1 MVVAF
6 LLALIA
12 GLADCIGG
20 FLSVAKK
27 VPHKT
32 LNYFIAISS
41 GFILAVTFLNLYP
54 EVINGISEGPL
65 LILIGFAS
73 MFILENFFAVHAHP
87 ERSAGWRRVEG
98 QVPQCE
104 HDHGHEHTLM
114 GKEFENDQ
122 LQVHSIWAA
131 YLGLLI
137 HTFFDGAAIAARLL
151 VSPAGGILVFIA
163 VLSHKI
169 PEGFSMSSIFQAG
182 GNNRWRSFLSAASLG
197 LSTMVGAAAVFLT
210 GKTEFSLTFLGLA
223 AGSFTYITASELV
236 PFISGTRDRK
246 GIWLFLLGI
255 VLFYLTSMFLNSL
268 GLK

>member
-1 MVVAF
+1 MIIA
-6 LLALIA
+6 LTLSLIA

-32 LNYFIAISS
+32 LNYFIAISA

-54 EVINGISEGPL
+54 EVISGISDGPL

-73 MFILENFFAVHAHP
+73 MFILENFFAVHAHGSTP
-87 ERSAGWRRVEG
+87 SGRSP

-104 HDHGHEHTLM
+104 RDHTHEHTLM
-114 GKEFENDQ
+114 GKEFDNDR
-122 LQVHSIWAA
+122 LQTYSIWAA

-151 VSPAGGILVFIA
+151 ASPAGGILVFIA
-163 VLSHKI
+163 VLSHKV

-210 GKTEFSLTFLGLA
+210 GKAEFSLTFLGLA
-223 AGSFTYITASELV
+223 AGSFTYITTSELV
-236 PFISGTRDRK
+236 PFISGTKDKK
-246 GIWLFLLGI
+246 GLWFFLLGI
-255 VLFYLTSMFLNSL
+255 VLFYLTSTLLNSL